1 VRFACSTASFPED
14 RLSIAIAKVAWA
26 GYQEVE
32 LHLPGLAAEPLP
44 ELQARLNANELRVA
58 AVRAGVLPPEGGEVG
73 VEALTRIGE
82 LAAMARSLDCSVL
95 VVETPAS
102 GDPAGVARA
111 LRMLDGALGG
121 AALDLCVVNA
131 PGTLLAVPE
140 GLHALWGEGLP
151 ERVGLAL
158 DPGRALLAGW
168 NPADLDVLPEL
179 PRHVY
184 LNDAHADRIVPPGEG
199 DLDLEG
205 LGEALRQNGYGG
217 VVSVRLENAD
227 AWAVEPVVREL
238 RTAVEAWFS

>member
-32 LHLPGLAAEPLP
+32 LHLAGLAAEPLP

-58 AVRAGVLPPEGGEVG
+58 AVRAGALPPEGGEAG

-82 LAAMARSLDCSVL
+82 LAAMGRSLDCSAL
-95 VVETPAS
+95 VVEAPAS
-102 GDPAGVARA
+102 GEPSGLARA
-111 LRMLDGALGG
+111 LRMLDKALGG
-121 AALDLCVVNA
+121 AALDLCLVNK
-131 PGTLLAVPE
+131 PGTLLAAPE
-140 GLHALWGEGLP
+140 GLHALWREGLP

-158 DPGRALLAGW
+158 DPGRAVLAGW
-168 NPADLDVLPEL
+168 NPADLEALPEL

-184 LNDAHADRIVPPGEG
+184 LNDTRADRIVPPGDG
-199 DLDLEG
+199 DLDLDA

-238 RTAVEAWFS
+238 RTAVEAWF